1 MKQAERRSL
10 YSELVSKHAT
20 DLYRFAYRLC
30 GRNDAAE
37 DLVQEAFTEA
47 WRSFDS
53 LREISKAR
61 AWLFQILRHRYSH
74 WMRDNSRR
82 LQLESGGIEEVE
94 YDSSVSSPDH
104 SEQLSRQETLNR
116 ALGALEDRYKEPFLM
131 VFLEGLSCKEAAASL
146 DIPLG
151 TVLSRIH
158 RARHFLRKFLK
169 KSEEADD
176 DINQSRSPDTGITP
190 FRLGGQ
196 A

>member
-1 MKQAERRSL
+1 MKQAERKDL

-30 GRNDAAE
+30 GREDVAE

-53 LREISKAR
+53 LREISKGR

-82 LQLESGGIEEVE
+82 LHPEAGIEEAE
-94 YDSSVSSPDH
+94 NDARISSPDH
-104 SEQLSRQETLNR
+104 TDELSRQEALGR

-131 VFLEGLSCKEAAASL
+131 VFQEGLSCKEAAASL
-146 DIPLG
+146 DVPLG

-158 RARHFLRKFLK
+158 RARNFLRKFLK
-169 KSEEADD
+169 KSEEDED
-176 DINQSRSPDTGITP
+176 NINQIRSREPGITP
-190 FRLGGQ
+190 FRMGGQ
-196 A
+196 S